1 MEIIA
6 SKVCKEIDGKFILN
20 DINIKVESGS
30 IYGLIGPNGAGKT
43 TFARLLLNIYN
54 TTSGKLIVDGIDV
67 QTKDF
72 EKMKPYIS
80 CVMDNLGL
88 YKDLTA
94 SENVEFFHRIYFPKA
109 TDSQRK
115 KDIGEALKLFELSEK
130 AVSKINFFSKG
141 ERQRLALARASIN
154 NPKLLILDEPTTG
167 LDVQGILIVRRY
179 LQNMKNQGVTVLINS
194 HNLSE
199 LEKVCDYY
207 GFINKGVIVKQGNLE
222 ELKENFKNDIENKNK
237 EIELE
242 DIYKEIFDVR

>member
-1 MEIIA
+1 MEIDVN
-6 SKVCKEIDGKFILN
+6 KVCKKIDEKFILN
-20 DINIKVESGS
+20 NVNIKVNSGS

-54 TTSGKLIVDGIDV
+54 TTSGKITVDGIDV

-72 EKMKPYIS
+72 ETVKPYIS

-94 SENVEFFHRIYFPKA
+94 AENVEFFHRIYFPK
-109 TDSQRK
+109 SVNSKRK
-115 KDIGEALKLFELSEK
+115 KEIQSALELFELSEK
-130 AVSKINFFSKG
+130 ANEKINFFSKG

-167 LDVQGILIVRRY
+167 LDLQGILTVRRY
-179 LQNMKNQGVTVLINS
+179 LQQIKKQGATVLINS

-207 GFINKGVIVKQGNLE
+207 GFINNGIILKQGTLE
-222 ELKENFKNDIENKNK
+222 ELKEFYKEGSESKN
-237 EIELE
+237 IELE
-242 DIYKEIFDVR
+242 DIYKEIFNVR

>member
-1 MEIIA
+1 MEIITN
-6 SKVCKEIDGKFILN
+6 KVCKEIDGKLILN
-20 DINIKVESGS
+20 NINIKIKSGS

-54 TTSGKLIVDGIDV
+54 ITSGEIKLDGIDV

-72 EKMKPYIS
+72 EKIKPYIS

-94 SENVEFFHRIYFPKA
+94 SENVEFFHRIYFSKA
-109 TDSQRK
+109 TDLQRQM
-115 KDIGEALKLFELSEK
+115 DIKEALELFELSEK
-130 AVSKINFFSKG
+130 ANEKINFFSKG

-154 NPKLLILDEPTTG
+154 NPKLLILDEPTIG
-167 LDVQGILIVRRY
+167 LDFQGILIVRRY
-179 LQNMKNQGVTVLINS
+179 IQKMKSQGVTVLINS

-207 GFINKGVIVKQGNLE
+207 GFINKGVVVKQGNLD
-222 ELKENFKNDIENKNK
+222 ELKTEYKKSIKDENSEV
-237 EIELE
+237 ELE
-242 DIYKEIFDVR
+242 DIGS